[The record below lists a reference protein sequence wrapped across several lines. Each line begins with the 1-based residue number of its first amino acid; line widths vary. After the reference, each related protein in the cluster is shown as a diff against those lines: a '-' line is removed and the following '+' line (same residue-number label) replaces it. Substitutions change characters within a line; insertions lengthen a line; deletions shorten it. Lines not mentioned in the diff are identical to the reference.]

1 MAVDNY
7 TTVDKKEIDRLI
19 AEAIENN
26 HIACNPI
33 EHYNIEELKE
43 IAEKARKN
51 DLVVT
56 IHAEHSNF
64 YQGVMVHVI
73 KRKNIDETFV
83 KYI

>member
-1 MAVDNY
+1 MSVADYTRVGKSNVDE
-7 TTVDKKEIDRLI
+7 VIEHALE
-19 AEAIENN
+19 AE
-26 HIACNPI
+26 HIVSAPI
-33 EHYNIEELKE
+33 EHYSTNEL
-43 IAEKARKN
+43 IDLSEKARKN

-64 YQGVMVHVI
+64 YQGVLIHVI